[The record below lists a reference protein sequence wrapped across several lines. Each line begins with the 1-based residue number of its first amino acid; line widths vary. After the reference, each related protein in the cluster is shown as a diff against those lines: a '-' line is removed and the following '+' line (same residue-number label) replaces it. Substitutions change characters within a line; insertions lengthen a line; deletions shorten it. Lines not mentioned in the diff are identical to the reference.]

1 MHPGA
6 QVHRVVVLPR
16 PREKRRDTG
25 VVSRLMAILLYLL
38 YLLFSFFLL
47 GGFGLE
53 VEDAGILAGL
63 VKHLLGGAEIL
74 PVPAAVPVLEAVP

>member
-38 YLLFSFFLL
+38 FSFFLL

-53 VEDAGILAGL
+53 VEDAGILARL